1 MIVIRSEPGA
11 QGNGQTADKSHVK
24 DESNLESFEAL
35 LDYLKKNRGS
45 DFTGYKRQSLMRQIT
60 RRMQTVN
67 ITDYGDFQDYLE
79 VHPEEF
85 TYLFN
90 TILINVTSFFR
101 DKDAWNYLARE
112 IIPGIL
118 TFKKENEA
126 IRIWSAGC
134 ASGEE
139 AYTIAM
145 LMTEAIGEE
154 SFKNRVKIFATDID
168 EAALYQ
174 ARNAIYLAKEM
185 EPVPQE
191 LRDKYFTIAGGSYV
205 FKADLR
211 SSIIFGRHDL
221 IQDAPISHLDLL
233 VCRNTLM
240 YFNSQTQSK
249 ILSRFHLALNDSGFI
264 FLGRAELLLTHA
276 HLFSPEILKHRIFK
290 KKINANMIENSRSDS
305 CPRSSFPSI
314 S

>member
-1 MIVIRSEPGA
+1 VRPS
-11 QGNGQTADKSHVK
+11 QGNGQTAEKSDVK
-24 DESNLESFEAL
+24 DERNQESFDAL

-45 DFTGYKRQSLMRQIT
+45 DFTGYKRQSLMRRIT
-60 RRMQTVN
+60 RRMQMVD
-67 ITDYGDFQDYLE
+67 ITDYRDFQDYLE

-85 TYLFN
+85 TNLFN

-101 DKDAWNYLARE
+101 DKDAWDFLAEE
-112 IIPGIL
+112 IIPEML
-118 TFKKENEA
+118 ASKKDSEV

-145 LMTEAIGEE
+145 LMIEALGEE

-168 EAALYQ
+168 EAALTQ
-174 ARNAIYLAKEM
+174 ARMATYLAKEV
-185 EPVPQE
+185 EPVPSE
-191 LRDKYFTIAGGSYV
+191 LRGKYFTIAGGSYI

-211 SSIIFGRHDL
+211 SSIVFGRHDL

-240 YFNSQTQSK
+240 YFKSETQSK
-249 ILSRFHLALNDSGFI
+249 ILSRFHFALNDSGII

-276 HLFSPEILKHRIFK
+276 HLFSPETLKHRIFTK
-290 KKINANMIENSRSDS
+290 QINASIIEQHPTS
-305 CPRSSFPSI
+305 
-314 S
+314 

>member
-1 MIVIRSEPGA
+1 VSPS
-11 QGNGQTADKSHVK
+11 QGNGQTAEKSYVK
-24 DESNLESFEAL
+24 DERNQESFEAL
-35 LDYLKKNRGS
+35 LDYLKKNRGL
-45 DFTGYKRQSLMRQIT
+45 DFTGYKRQSLMRRIT

-67 ITDYGDFQDYLE
+67 ITDYRDFQDYLE

-85 TYLFN
+85 TSLFN

-101 DKDAWNYLARE
+101 DKDAWDYLARD
-112 IIPGIL
+112 IIPEMLASKRDCEI
-118 TFKKENEA
+118 

-145 LMTEAIGEE
+145 LMIEALGEE
-154 SFKNRVKIFATDID
+154 SFKNRVKIFATDVD
-168 EAALYQ
+168 EAALSQ
-174 ARNAIYLAKEM
+174 ARMATYLAKEM
-185 EPVPQE
+185 EPVPLE

-211 SSIIFGRHDL
+211 SSIVFGRHDL

-249 ILSRFHLALNDSGFI
+249 ILARFHFALNDPGII

-276 HLFSPEILKHRIFK
+276 HLFSPETLKHRIFK
-290 KKINANMIENSRSDS
+290 KLIKASIIEQQPTR
-305 CPRSSFPSI
+305 
-314 S
+314 